1 MYLRVILFIFLMIS
15 PLFASITDDLLKLSE
30 MYKQGLLTKDEF
42 NKAKSILLEIDSI
55 ESSASDNTKKKE
67 TTVKKKITK
76 KNLKL
81 HIKKN
86 SLVI

>member
-55 ESSASDNTKKKE
+55 ES
-67 TTVKKKITK
+67 
-76 KNLKL
+76 
-81 HIKKN
+81 
-86 SLVI
+86 

>member
-55 ESSASDNTKKKE
+55 ESSTTDNTKKKR
-67 TTVKKKITK
+67 
-76 KNLKL
+76 NYC
-81 HIKKN
+81 
-86 SLVI
+86 

>member
-55 ESSASDNTKKKE
+55 ESSTTDNTKKKE
-67 TTVKKKITK
+67 TNVKKKITK
-76 KNLKL
+76 KKS
-81 HIKKN
+81 KN
-86 SLVI
+86 